1 MNIYEKEKAII
12 VEQDYKGYYGRFAL
26 TREEFEDSYPE
37 TYEAYSNQLDWVGNT
52 DTIKPLVHI
61 WFKEVEIDGDE
72 WNKFFTDMEYQLP
85 ESDIES
91 GNTAYIDG
99 TEFGDMSDLYWRVIP
114 KFFVEGRDRRKV
126 HESAMRQY
134 M

>member
-1 MNIYEKEKAII
+1 MDIYEKEKAII

-26 TREEFEDSYPE
+26 TREEFADSYPE
-37 TYEAYSNQLDWVGNT
+37 TYKAFLNELDFGNT

-72 WNKFFTDMEYQLP
+72 WNTFFTDMEEGLP
-85 ESDIES
+85 DSDIES

-99 TEFGDMSDLYWRVIP
+99 TEFGDMSDLYWQVIP
-114 KFFVEGRDRRKV
+114 KFFVEDRDRRKV
-126 HESAMRQY
+126 HESSMRQY

>member
-1 MNIYEKEKAII
+1 MDIYEKEKAII
-12 VEQDYKGYYGRFAL
+12 VEQDYKGCYGRFAL
-26 TREEFEDSYPE
+26 TREEFADSYPE
-37 TYEAYSNQLDWVGNT
+37 TYKAFLNELDFGNT

-91 GNTAYIDG
+91 GNIAFIDG
-99 TEFGDMSDLYWRVIP
+99 TEFGDMSDLYWQVIP

-126 HESAMRQY
+126 HESSMSQY

>member
-12 VEQDYKGYYGRFAL
+12 VEQDYKDYYGRFAL

-37 TYEAYSNQLDWVGNT
+37 TYEAFKDKMDVANT

-61 WFKEVEIDGDE
+61 WFKEVEIDSDE
-72 WNKFFTDMEYQLP
+72 WNTFFTDMEEGLP
-85 ESDIES
+85 DSDIES

-99 TEFGDMSDLYWRVIP
+99 TEFGDMSDLYWQVIP

-126 HESAMRQY
+126 HESAMSRY